1 MLPYSDAPS
10 YQRGGVFK
18 DERRC
23 CARQH
28 KVTFVILPC
37 WPAKYFDWSL
47 QVADIKT
54 ETIVSRGEIVHLPS
68 LIKALEAKKMWG
80 VALDVFEGEKK

>member
-1 MLPYSDAPS
+1 MLPYSDTPS

-28 KVTFVILPC
+28 KVNFVILPC
-37 WPAKYFDWSL
+37 FDWSL